1 MDRAIMKKMLR
12 NYLLFF
18 LFLVGFSAP
27 VFAVRYVDVSS
38 VKDVPLI
45 TVKNIEDFEEIIS
58 TYQISIVYRVCT
70 SVEVRDNRRGYD
82 VEEKYN
88 SIKNTLFLMTSGT
101 YFSFFIGEYNT
112 IEDYKAGAF
121 AKYYNGRDFYDAQK
135 LGIEKSDFYY
145 WYSDNHFRSLEDARD
160 AYKIGFFSKK
170 SEDYYRAK
178 ELGYTSYTD
187 YDVYCTYTKAG
198 FKTKD
203 EWETAKK
210 AGFTY
215 ASTFYK
221 ATDAGFSI
229 SSEYE
234 AAQKLGLQE
243 SKDSYDFYLA
253 ITNSIDKIV
262 EKDKLTKKEAFI
274 LTLLQTFPKGEM
286 SISVLSSRLQDMVNQ
301 KKGVK
306 EAFEKF
312 IFGNSSRNSY
322 GGNYINYSL
331 TPSGLLKF
339 FSTVDISKIGSYDSK
354 TKIFKKTVGAS
365 KLLPVAKGIEKK
377 ETVKKVFEKAF
388 VGYLSQEAI
397 VEAAAGTGVYWTAHG
412 KVFHLYEDCQ
422 SLDRSETLIT
432 GSAQEAIDAGKS
444 SICDFCWKKT

>member
-1 MDRAIMKKMLR
+1 MKKMLR
-12 NYLLFF
+12 NYLLSF
-18 LFLVGFSAP
+18 LFLVGLSAP

-70 SVEVRDNRRGYD
+70 SVEVRDNRRGY
-82 VEEKYN
+82 EEKHKG
-88 SIKNTLFLMTSGT
+88 ITNTLFLMTSGT
-101 YFSFFIGEYNT
+101 YFSFFIGEYNS
-112 IEDYKAGAF
+112 IEDYKAGTF

-221 ATDAGFSI
+221 ATDAGFTT
-229 SSEYE
+229 SSDYE

-262 EKDKLTKKEAFI
+262 EKDKLTKNEAFI

-306 EAFEKF
+306 EALRKF
-312 IFGNSSRNSY
+312 IFDTSSGNSRRSY
-322 GGNYINYSL
+322 DGYSDIDQLL
-331 TPSGLLKF
+331 TTSGLLKF
-339 FSTVDISKIGSYDSK
+339 FSTVNISKIGSYDS
-354 TKIFKKTVGAS
+354 TTEIFKK
-365 KLLPVAKGIEKK
+365 
-377 ETVKKVFEKAF
+377 
-388 VGYLSQEAI
+388 
-397 VEAAAGTGVYWTAHG
+397 
-412 KVFHLYEDCQ
+412 
-422 SLDRSETLIT
+422 R
-432 GSAQEAIDAGKS
+432 
-444 SICDFCWKKT
+444 